1 MYSKITAM
9 IETLSKAFCT
19 LPGVGSKTA
28 MRFVYHLLERNR
40 EGGVA
45 LAKALMDAMEN
56 VKHCSSCRTLSE
68 KTLCDICGNHAR
80 DGTQLC
86 IVETPPDIY
95 AIEQSGIYQGKYFVL
110 SGYLSP
116 IDGIDA
122 SDLGLDE
129 LSEKLRQ
136 NDIQEVILATNA
148 TIEGEVTAHYISN
161 LAKQF
166 NVQITRI
173 AHGIPIGG
181 ELEYADINTI
191 AHALSRRKK
200 YD

>member
-1 MYSKITAM
+1 M
-9 IETLSKAFCT
+9 IESLNKAFCA

-28 MRFVYHLLERNR
+28 QRFVYHLLERNR
-40 EGGVA
+40 DGGME
-45 LAKALMDAMEN
+45 LAKALEDAMEH

-68 KTLCDICGNHAR
+68 KDICNICANEVR
-80 DGTQLC
+80 DSSQLC
-86 IVETPPDIY
+86 VVETPTDIH
-95 AIEQSGIYQGKYFVL
+95 AIEQSGIYKGKYFVL

-116 IDGIDA
+116 IDGIGAAELGMD
-122 SDLGLDE
+122 DL
-129 LSEKLRQ
+129 EKKLQ
-136 NDIQEVILATNA
+136 DKNINEIILATNA

-161 LAKQF
+161 MAKQF
-166 NVQITRI
+166 DIQITRI

-191 AHALSRRKK
+191 AHALSGRKN